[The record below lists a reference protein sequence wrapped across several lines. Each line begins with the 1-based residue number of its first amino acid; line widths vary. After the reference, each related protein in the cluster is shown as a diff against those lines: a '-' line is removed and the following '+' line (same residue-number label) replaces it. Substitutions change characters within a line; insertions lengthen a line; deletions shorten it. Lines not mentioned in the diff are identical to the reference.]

1 MNIHRK
7 KTKKI
12 RIGNLYL
19 GDNEPI
25 RVQSMTKTDTRDI
38 KKTVRQI
45 KELEAVGCEII
56 RCAVPDQESAVALGK
71 IKKAINI
78 PLVADI
84 HFDYRLA
91 LEAIKQGVDKIRINP
106 GNIGSRERVGK
117 IVLAAK
123 ERNIPIRIGV
133 NAGSLKL
140 TTFTPHQKM
149 VRGKPNH
156 LTTNKAQAM
165 VDSAMEYVRM
175 IEDMGFEDIVISLK
189 AADVLTTVESYRLFA
204 QRSNY
209 PLHLGITEAGTVISG
224 AIKSA
229 VGMGLLLA
237 EGIGDTI
244 RVSLTTTDP
253 REEVKAGYEILRS
266 LGLRNYGIEIIS
278 CPTCSRCQIDL
289 VKIVNALEKKVIGYR
304 LLVIGRPLKVAVMG
318 CIVNGPGEAK
328 DADIGIAGG
337 RGVGLLFKQGKP
349 IKKIP
354 EKDWLKTLLKEIEIL
369 TKNKKT

>member
-1 MNIHRK
+1 MNIPRK

-12 RIGNLYL
+12 RIGNLYI
-19 GDNEPI
+19 GANEPI
-25 RVQSMTKTDTRDI
+25 RVQSMTKTDTRDVKGTI
-38 KKTVRQI
+38 RQI
-45 KELEAVGCEII
+45 KELEEVGCEIV
-56 RCAVPDQESAVALGK
+56 RCAVPDRESAEALGK
-71 IKKAINI
+71 IKKEINI

-106 GNIGSRERVGK
+106 GNIGSRERVEK

-123 ERNIPIRIGV
+123 ERKIPIRIGV
-133 NAGSLKL
+133 NAGSLK
-140 TTFTPHQKM
+140 TGNRQQAIGTS
-149 VRGKPNH
+149 
-156 LTTNKAQAM
+156 KAKAM

-175 IEDMGFEDIVISLK
+175 IENMSFEDIVISLK
-189 AADVLTTVESYRLFA
+189 AADVPTTVEAYRLFA

-209 PLHLGITEAGTVISG
+209 PLHLGITEAGTIVSG

-229 VGMGLLLA
+229 VGMGILLA
-237 EGIGDTI
+237 QGIGDTI
-244 RVSLTTTDP
+244 RVSLTTDDP

-266 LGLRNYGIEIIS
+266 LDLRNYGIEIIS
-278 CPTCSRCQIDL
+278 CPTCARCEINL
-289 VKIVNALEKKVIGYR
+289 VKVVNQLEKKLSTLYSPLSTPR
-304 LLVIGRPLKVAVMG
+304 LKVAVMG

-349 IKKIP
+349 IRKIP
-354 EKDWLKTLLKEIEIL
+354 EKDWLKTLLSEIEKIV
-369 TKNKKT
+369 KTNLV